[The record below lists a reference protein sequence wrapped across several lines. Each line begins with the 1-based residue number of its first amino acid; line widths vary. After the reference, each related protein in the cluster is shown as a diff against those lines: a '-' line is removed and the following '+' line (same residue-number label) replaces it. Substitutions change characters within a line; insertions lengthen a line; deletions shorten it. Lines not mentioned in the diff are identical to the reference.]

1 MAFVQLILSEEEES
15 LDKVLPFITEETLQ
29 KPILMKEEDEKVY
42 NLFPLY
48 LATTSSKWSLLPK
61 MIERGADVNKLAVF
75 ESGYT
80 ESCLSQATSQGA
92 VESVKLL
99 LHHGAKVNHG
109 NALSGAVE
117 IRNEELVRILL
128 EAGEDPNRPDKHG
141 ETPLFKAI
149 REENEE
155 MKEIL
160 LGAGAD
166 LRFAKFCN
174 GHKEKEKE
182 QKIEEERLRKEEE
195 KRAEEEERIQKE
207 KEEQRKKTEPRT
219 ITARSMTPELKEV
232 LFYSNKLLLYFLEC
246 Y

>member
-1 MAFVQLILSEEEES
+1 
-15 LDKVLPFITEETLQ
+15 
-29 KPILMKEEDEKVY
+29 MKEEDEKVY
-42 NLFPLY
+42 NLFPVY
-48 LATTSSKWSLLPK
+48 LATTAGRWSLLPK

>member
-1 MAFVQLILSEEEES
+1 
-15 LDKVLPFITEETLQ
+15 
-29 KPILMKEEDEKVY
+29 MKEEDEKVY

-48 LATTSSKWSLLPK
+48 LATTNSRWSLLPK

-75 ESGYT
+75 ETGYT
-80 ESCLSQATSQGA
+80 DSCLSQAASQGA

-99 LHHGAKVNHG
+99 LRHGAKVNYG

-141 ETPLFKAI
+141 ETPLYKAMKGG
-149 REENEE
+149 ENEE
-155 MKEIL
+155 IKKIL
-160 LGAGAD
+160 LGTGAD
-166 LRFAKFCN
+166 SRFAKFCED
-174 GHKEKEKE
+174 HKEKEEEK
-182 QKIEEERLRKEEE
+182 KIEEERVRKEEE
-195 KRAEEEERIQKE
+195 KRAEEEEKILKE

-232 LFYSNKLLLYFLEC
+232 F
-246 Y
+246 